1 MVKQQTEEVLPKQEK
16 SEAMEEAVC
25 VTSPE
30 ENSRDNPQMTTQIQ
44 NISMKEVTDLMAQ
57 GESVSF
63 VIVGEGE
70 DALEW
75 IQQTAIVVDNQMVG
89 EDQETQRVVVME
101 TDDIEHSVV
110 VTETSQTESTE
121 SKTCLLYT
129 SDAADES

>member
-1 MVKQQTEEVLPKQEK
+1 MVKQQTEEVLPKQEE

-30 ENSRDNPQMTTQIQ
+30 EISRDNPQMTTQIQ

-75 IQQTAIVVDNQMVG
+75 IQ
-89 EDQETQRVVVME
+89 
-101 TDDIEHSVV
+101 
-110 VTETSQTESTE
+110 
-121 SKTCLLYT
+121 
-129 SDAADES
+129 